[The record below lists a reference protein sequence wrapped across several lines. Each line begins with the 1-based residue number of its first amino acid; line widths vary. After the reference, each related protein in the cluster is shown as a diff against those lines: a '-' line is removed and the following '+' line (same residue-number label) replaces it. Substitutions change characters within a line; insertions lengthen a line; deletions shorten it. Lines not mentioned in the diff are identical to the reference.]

1 MMTYKIKISN
11 IDEARQ
17 LVKITEKMNGDVDL
31 SYGSYIVD
39 AKSIIGVISLAG
51 GHELQLCIHGR
62 LTPEVEMKLNKFG
75 RTEALPAAMI

>member
-1 MMTYKIKISN
+1 MMIFKVEIFN

-39 AKSIIGVISLAG
+39 AKSIIGVISLIG
-51 GHELQLCIHGR
+51 GHKLELRIHGE
-62 LTPEVEMKLNKFG
+62 LTPEVELQLQKFMKNMNM
-75 RTEALPAAMI
+75 PPVQN